1 MAFVWENGRTHG
13 HLDVVSHL
21 STDRIGDRR
30 RGDTL
35 PESSVPKKKTRFA
48 IGDKI
53 DGKYEVVHILP
64 SGGMGEVYKVQH
76 VLLGD
81 VRIVKVLRA
90 DQLANENGKQRFL
103 REAKLAASIKDPNLA
118 ALYDFSALPDGSYYM
133 VGEFV
138 DGFTIG
144 DHLQSGGRFEPAQ
157 VVRIAQ
163 HVLRALAALH
173 GKGIIH
179 RDISPDNLMLT
190 RPGSGHSLVKV
201 IDLGIAKAMDGGE
214 GLTSAGFFIG
224 KQGYASPEQLRG
236 DEIDGRSDLY
246 SLGVVLYQIVAGR
259 LPFSASTPTAAM
271 YKKLSEDAKGIN
283 EAGKEPVVDT
293 QLEAFILRFLK
304 KAPMDRFQTAE
315 DALKEVD
322 RVSQHFEQQDSTL
335 SSILDLKKVGARPVA
350 DSPRASAEPPSD
362 EGPAT
367 IMMPLPSKA
376 EILAAKV
383 AKDAREKPAPPP
395 DATVALS
402 VDELKRSTIPATT
415 SVPSAH
421 SSRSAPADATQMIP
435 LPTAAPAP
443 PSKPTAQTP
452 ATVILPPAK
461 AAPASS
467 VPSASTT
474 PAISP
479 STQERKNSALTWIAI
494 GVIALVLVAG
504 AFGIAR
510 MFTRS
515 RSKVPAATTPATKRV
530 TVKPAPPVIV
540 PPPVV
545 RTDPAPIPASASDTA
560 PMTSTGTTSTDSTS
574 TNSNT
579 TTMATPP
586 VDAPPVTATIA
597 PVIPKVTPKP
607 PPKKKAEKKKP
618 IPPPPPKAT
627 APVEPARPTVQ
638 EGDLVSLGDSGLV
651 APVLRQD
658 SEAKYPRRARMAGT
672 KGTTTLSLLIDP
684 NGAVEN
690 VRLTKS
696 SGSPLLDNSALLAA
710 RKARYSSPTKD
721 GVRVKVWITRDY
733 VFGGQ

>member
-1 MAFVWENGRTHG
+1 M
-13 HLDVVSHL
+13 SHL
-21 STDRIGDRR
+21 STDRIGERR
-30 RGDTL
+30 HGDTL

-64 SGGMGEVYKVQH
+64 SGGMGEVYKVRH

-144 DHLQSGGRFEPAQ
+144 DHLESGGRFEPAQ

-163 HVLRALAALH
+163 HVLRALSALH

-190 RPGSGHSLVKV
+190 RPGAGHSLVKV

-214 GLTSAGFFIG
+214 GLTSAGFFVG

-246 SLGVVLYQIVAGR
+246 SLGVVLYQIIAGK
-259 LPFSASTPTAAM
+259 LPFTASTPTAAM

-283 EAGKEPVVDT
+283 EAGKEPVVDS

-304 KAPMDRFQTAE
+304 KAPLDRFQTAE

-322 RVSQHFEQQDSTL
+322 RISQHFEQQDSTL
-335 SSILDLKKVGARPVA
+335 TSILDLKKGAA
-350 DSPRASAEPPSD
+350 SPSPEPSATAKSLPD

-367 IMMPLPSKA
+367 VMMPLPSKS
-376 EILAAKV
+376 EILAAKS
-383 AKDAREKPAPPP
+383 ARDAREKPAPPP
-395 DATVALS
+395 ESTVAYS
-402 VDELKRSTIPATT
+402 KDELKRSTVPATT
-415 SVPSAH
+415 PVPAPQ
-421 SSRSAPADATQMIP
+421 SSTSAPPEATQMIS
-435 LPTAAPAP
+435 LPAGKAAIPA
-443 PSKPTAQTP
+443 KPAETP
-452 ATVILPPAK
+452 ATVILPLPAK
-461 AAPASS
+461 PAPAPASAP
-467 VPSASTT
+467 VPAQ
-474 PAISP
+474 A
-479 STQERKNSALTWIAI
+479 TQERKNSAFTWIAI
-494 GVIALVLVAG
+494 GIITLLVAAG
-504 AFGIAR
+504 AFGVLR
-510 MFTRS
+510 MFSGRNPKEPVI
-515 RSKVPAATTPATKRV
+515 SKPV
-530 TVKPAPPVIV
+530 TAKPAPPKRVAVQTPPPVVV

-545 RTDPAPIPASASDTA
+545 ISPPVVPTDTA
-560 PMTSTGTTSTDSTS
+560 PSSTGTAPPAAAVTAPT
-574 TNSNT
+574 
-579 TTMATPP
+579 TPP
-586 VDAPPVTATIA
+586 VEPPVTATVA
-597 PVIPKVTPKP
+597 RVVPKVAPKA
-607 PPKKKAEKKKP
+607 PPKKKVEKKKP
-618 IPPPPPKAT
+618 AAPPPTAT
-627 APVEPARPTVQ
+627 APVEPPKPAVQ
-638 EGDLVSLGDSGLV
+638 EGELVSLGDPGVV

-658 SEAKYPRRARMAGT
+658 SEAKYPVRARMAGT
-672 KGTTTLSLLIDP
+672 KGTTSLSLLIDE

-690 VRLTKS
+690 VRLAKS

-710 RKARYSSPTKD
+710 RKARYSPPMKD

-733 VFGGQ
+733 IFRLK